1 MSDQEEP
8 TRTDAQKP
16 VTRKVEERRRY
27 GVQMLAEKC
36 PRVVS
41 LYFFGFGIWTAVVH
55 VGFLIPIIGML
66 LSDDFPR
73 YLMSDGIPSHLMTA
87 GLICF
92 RVLSILLSLLA
103 LWLTHSPAKHR
114 APHDPPRP
122 GSAKSPGGTSHTAV
136 CRAAS
141 AHRLGVP
148 VRLRNI
154 LGGKHGI
161 SIPAGKRRH
170 NLTLRPNLRLHTVLP
185 YTAVRAGRHTGVLFP
200 AQKIIPAH
208 TTVIAIRL
216 PAHSSCLSLPFRD
229 HRVRTSRAY
238 APGVTSGGR

>member
-1 MSDQEEP
+1 MEHAD
-8 TRTDAQKP
+8 TDGQDGRAERQ
-16 VTRKVEERRRY
+16 TQERRRY

-41 LYFFGFGIWTAVVH
+41 LYFFGFGIWMAVVH

-114 APHDPPRP
+114 APHETPAPAAQKAPAERAIQRFTGRHPRIA
-122 GSAKSPGGTSHTAV
+122 SAYLYGYGIFSAVSTAYQFLRGKGGTISLCDRIFVYTQYYLMLL
-136 CRAAS
+136 S
-141 AHRLGVP
+141 VP
-148 VRLRNI
+148 VAILAFCSLRR
-154 LGGKHGI
+154 K
-161 SIPAGKRRH
+161 
-170 NLTLRPNLRLHTVLP
+170 
-185 YTAVRAGRHTGVLFP
+185 
-200 AQKIIPAH
+200 
-208 TTVIAIRL
+208 
-216 PAHSSCLSLPFRD
+216 
-229 HRVRTSRAY
+229 
-238 APGVTSGGR
+238 